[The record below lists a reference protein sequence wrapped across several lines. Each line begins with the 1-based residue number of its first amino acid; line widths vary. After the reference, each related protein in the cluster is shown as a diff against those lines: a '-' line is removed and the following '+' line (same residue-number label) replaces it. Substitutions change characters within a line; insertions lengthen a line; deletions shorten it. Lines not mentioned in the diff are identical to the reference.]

1 MNKLLK
7 AMVGMMLFWGS
18 VASAA
23 GVGDMTVEGGIFV
36 PNISTQTAGD
46 PVCIDTGSGKL
57 VAGCDGAVGPAG
69 PAGPPGLAGSPC
81 SVSDD
86 GTGTATISCP
96 GGSSVSFAI
105 PYCGNS
111 IVEAGEE
118 CDAGSDTATCQS
130 CMKVPNFPNSAI
142 ITQEQGAFISENW
155 LGLPNQGWIRCYQK
169 SVDGGVAAFHAN
181 CDNKGPTVMVA
192 QLNAGTVQ
200 NRIIGGYAD
209 ESWTSSSSYKGTA
222 SNFLFSLTTN
232 FKHIAIAAGNYQY
245 DHASYGPTFGGGH
258 DFYTNL
264 ASSSYCN
271 IGYSYSCRVGSYT
284 STECREDFCGQYT
297 PVIDELEVWYKA
309 P

>member
-1 MNKLLK
+1 MNILFKTL
-7 AMVGMMLFWGS
+7 VGAMLFWGS

-57 VAGCDGAVGPAG
+57 VAGCDGAVGPTG
-69 PAGPPGLAGSPC
+69 PAGSPC

-96 GGSSVSFAI
+96 GGSSVSFAV

-118 CDAGSDTATCQS
+118 CDAGSDTTTCQS
-130 CMKVPNFPNSAI
+130 CMKTPNFPNSAI
-142 ITQEQGAFISENW
+142 ITQEQGTLISGNW

-169 SVDGGVAAFHAN
+169 SVDGGVAVFHTN
-181 CDNKGPTVMVA
+181 CDNRGSTVIVA
-192 QLNAGTVQ
+192 LLNAGTGQ
-200 NRIIGGYAD
+200 SRIIGGYAD
-209 ESWTSSSSYKGTA
+209 VSWTSSGGYKGTA
-222 SNFLFSLTTN
+222 SNFLFSLTN
-232 FKHIAIAAGNYQY
+232 SFKHVSISSTYQY
-245 DHASYGPTFGGGH
+245 DSASYGPTFGGGH
-258 DFYTNL
+258 DFTAGYG
-264 ASSSYCN
+264 AGGSSNAYCN
-271 IGYSYSCRVGSYT
+271 IGHSYACHVGSYG
-284 STECREDFCGQYT
+284 STECQNDFCGQYN